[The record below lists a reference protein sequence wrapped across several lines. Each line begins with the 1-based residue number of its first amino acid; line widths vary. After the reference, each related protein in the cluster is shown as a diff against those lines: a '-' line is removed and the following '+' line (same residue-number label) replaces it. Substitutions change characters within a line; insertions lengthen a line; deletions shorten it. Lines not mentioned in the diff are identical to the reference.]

1 MLLVVLFVTFL
12 PPSFKATAAA
22 AAAAAAV
29 AAAACFLPSL
39 SGYANPCSRKG
50 GRTREG
56 GRKGY

>member
-22 AAAAAAV
+22 AAAVAV
-29 AAAACFLPSL
+29 AVAACFLPSL

>member
-22 AAAAAAV
+22 AAAAAV
-29 AAAACFLPSL
+29 AAACFLPSL
-39 SGYANPCSRKG
+39 SGYANPCTRKE